1 MKIAFI
7 VSAFPVL
14 SETFILS
21 QITGLLELSHDIS
34 IFASKKTSGMQHPDI
49 EKYCLLERSY
59 FFNIPENKIKRI
71 IKAAYLLFLNF
82 HKNPAAILKSLNAIK
97 FKKMAL
103 SLELFYKV
111 IPFLKKDFDVIHC
124 HFGPNGLIGAAIN
137 EIVLKSKLLTSF
149 HGSDL
154 SQYLNLNG
162 AAAYNYLFDKGDL
175 FLPVSI
181 HWVKKLISLG
191 CSSAKIKLH
200 RMGVDTDIFKPLKKS
215 NQNKTIQLLSVGR
228 FVEKKGFKY
237 GILAFSEVLK
247 NHPDMQYNIIG
258 DGYLKENLKK
268 LIKELNCEGK
278 INLMG
283 GKTQNDII
291 KIMQESDIL
300 LAPSITSKDGDSEG
314 IPVVIMEAMSTGL
327 PVISTLHS
335 AIPELVIDNVT
346 GFLTPEKNTILMTGK
361 IKQLVENKKLR
372 TAMGS
377 SGREKILKEYNIK
390 KLNKELVNIY
400 SALYD

>member
-258 DGYLKENLKK
+258 DGYLKENIKK

>member
-21 QITGLLELSHDIS
+21 QITGLLELGHDIS

-258 DGYLKENLKK
+258 DGYLKENIKK

-300 LAPSITSKDGDSEG
+300 LAPSITGKDGDSEG

>member
-237 GILAFSEVLK
+237 GILAFSEALK

-258 DGYLKENLKK
+258 DGYLKENIKK